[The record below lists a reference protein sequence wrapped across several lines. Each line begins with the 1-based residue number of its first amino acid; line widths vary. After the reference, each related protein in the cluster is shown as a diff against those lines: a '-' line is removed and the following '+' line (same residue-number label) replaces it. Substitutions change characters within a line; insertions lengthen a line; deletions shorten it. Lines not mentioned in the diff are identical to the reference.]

1 MTVFDTNFL
10 IDLLND
16 EPGISYIVDSYK
28 NPKTTTINA
37 FELFYGAWHSSKPK
51 ENIVEIKSLL
61 KSLSILDVD
70 LAAAQKAAEIHSGL
84 KNSGSSLELEDI
96 LIAGIVITNNEELVT
111 NNIKHFKCIPGLKY
125 NSWKQGDYGR

>member
-10 IDLLND
+10 VDLLND
-16 EPGISYIVDSYK
+16 EPGISYIADSYK

-37 FELFYGAWHSSKPK
+37 FELFYGVWRSSKPK
-51 ENIVEIKSLL
+51 ENIIEIKSLL

-70 LAAAQKAAEIHSGL
+70 LAAAQKAAEIHAGL
-84 KNSGSSLELEDI
+84 KNSGSSLELEDV

-111 NNIKHFKCIPGLKY
+111 NNIKHFKRIPGLKCS
-125 NSWKQGDYGR
+125 SWQPGDYGR